1 MSLKDDIEILKKERK
16 LTKSEK
22 IAEHREDIL
31 EMLALKT
38 PLNKQIELLIK
49 NQIVDKITITEY
61 RRILEMDFGYEGR
74 NRKIKKQTPQA
85 EQPKEQPKTTPKTT
99 PQNQTRRPN
108 PAQNV
113 KDILSQEFTLE
124 V

>member
-22 IAEHREDIL
+22 IAEYRDDIL
-31 EMLALKT
+31 EMLALRT

-74 NRKIKKQTPQA
+74 NRKVKKQTPQA
-85 EQPKEQPKTTPKTT
+85 EQPKEQIKTTPLS
-99 PQNQTRRPN
+99 QTKRPN